1 MLLVASPRRE
11 RREGGVGGV
20 NVEEEFV
27 REHGA
32 KAVFPVH
39 IDKFDAFLAA
49 SRAWINIGMRESL
62 KESSELLQLVS
73 DLAIGVLQPWMTT
86 AGVVVSVASE
96 ESFKRDL
103 RRKITGI
110 AETLRTVMMRDLE
123 VCNDMLKAL
132 LEADREVLSGASEEV
147 SKVSE
152 AVRKASSKCISALRK
167 TSVAIPAFMVAL
179 DVLIGAIQ
187 ANLPAGMMSNVIKG
201 RVGFITD

>member
-1 MLLVASPRRE
+1 MASPNVRRGE
-11 RREGGVGGV
+11 AVPAVG
-20 NVEEEFV
+20 VEEDFV
-27 REHGA
+27 REHGS

-39 IDKFDAFLAA
+39 IDRFEAFLAS
-49 SRAWINIGMRESL
+49 SRAWLNVGKRESL
-62 KESSELLQLVS
+62 EESAELLQLVS
-73 DLAIGVLQPWMTT
+73 DLAVGVLQPWLSP
-86 AGVVVSVASE
+86 AGIVVSIASE

-132 LEADREVLSGASEEV
+132 LEADRRVMASKAEEEMSRASDV
-147 SKVSE
+147 VI
-152 AVRKASSKCISALRK
+152 KASKKCINALRK
-167 TSVAIPAFMVAL
+167 SAVAIPSFMVAT
-179 DVLIGAIQ
+179 DILIGAIQ